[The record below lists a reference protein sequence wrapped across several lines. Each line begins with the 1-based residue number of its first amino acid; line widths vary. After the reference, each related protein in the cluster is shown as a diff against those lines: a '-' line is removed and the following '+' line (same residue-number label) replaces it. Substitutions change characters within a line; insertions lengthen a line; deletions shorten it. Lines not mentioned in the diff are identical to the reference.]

1 MRYNLF
7 GLGGLL
13 SSLALA
19 NCSDPEPDNQREP
32 VPVVAQSVRILPEQ
46 AEVEAIGTARAA
58 TSAEVYAES
67 AGRVTEVLFSAGDY
81 VRKGAP
87 LLRLDA
93 RQELLAVDAARVQVR
108 EADQLL
114 QRYRRIE
121 DTGALSESQIEA
133 GETAL
138 ASARVALEQAQA
150 TLADRTVRAPFSG
163 HVGLTEIDPGDRV
176 NDTTPITRIDQRR
189 TLYVDFPAPEAV
201 FNLLSPGQVVQ
212 VRPFADPSRSIDAR
226 IVATDNRIA
235 QDSRNV
241 IVRTAVANNDDRL
254 RPGMS
259 FRVRFSR
266 AGQARPVVPEQAIV
280 WGGEGSHIFVVR
292 EGKAVRV
299 PVTITARRDGLV
311 FLEADL
317 RRTDRVIVEGVQKV
331 RDGQGIRLVPPREA
345 RTQPAR
351 LEPAQTPATTGSAAA
366 DAPAGQGQATR
377 GR

>member
-1 MRYNLF
+1 MKYFVF
-7 GLGGLL
+7 GLSALL
-13 SSLALA
+13 PCLFLAG
-19 NCSDPEPDNQREP
+19 CSDAKPEQEREP
-32 VPVVAQSVRILPEQ
+32 VPVVAQPIRILPEQ
-46 AEVEAIGTARAA
+46 TEVEAIGTARAA
-58 TSAEVYAES
+58 TSAEVFAES

-93 RQELLAVDAARVQVR
+93 RQERLAVEAARVQVR

-114 QRYRRIE
+114 GRYRRIE

-176 NDTTPITRIDQRR
+176 NDTTPITQIDQRR
-189 TLYVDFPAPEAV
+189 TLFVDFPAPEAV
-201 FNLLSPGQVVQ
+201 FSQLKPGQVVQ
-212 VRPFADPSRSIDAR
+212 VRPFAEPSRNIDAR

-241 IVRTAVANNDDRL
+241 IVRTAVNNPNDEL

-259 FRVRFSR
+259 FRVRFNR
-266 AGQARPVVPEQAIV
+266 AGRTRPAVPEHAIV

-292 EGKAVRV
+292 DGKAVRV
-299 PVTITARRDGLV
+299 PVTITARREGLV
-311 FLEADL
+311 FLDGDL

-331 RDGQGIRLVPPREA
+331 RDEQDIRLVQPREA
-345 RTQPAR
+345 PRQPAR
-351 LEPAQTPATTGSAAA
+351 IEPARAPAATGSERIE
-366 DAPAGQGQATR
+366 APAREGQAER